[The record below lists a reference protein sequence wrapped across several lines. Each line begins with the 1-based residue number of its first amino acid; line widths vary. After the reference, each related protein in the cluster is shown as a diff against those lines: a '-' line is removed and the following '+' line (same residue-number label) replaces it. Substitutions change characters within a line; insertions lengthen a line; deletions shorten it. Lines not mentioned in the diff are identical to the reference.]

1 MGIVVEYEN
10 SNGAPQWSAPAKS
23 SWDYT
28 IFGKASEGSPNPT
41 AAAEQAELI
50 PLVFQRKFAAK
61 FLEHWTINGKEF
73 PKGDPIMLRPN
84 RRYRLRF
91 DNRSDDDH
99 PVHLHR
105 HSFELKNVAGKDT
118 AGVLKDVV
126 VVPSRKTVD
135 VEFLADHPG
144 ATLFH
149 CHNQMHMDFGF
160 MALFRY
166 EA

>member
-1 MGIVVEYEN
+1 V
-10 SNGAPQWSAPAKS
+10 
-23 SWDYT
+23 
-28 IFGKASEGSPNPT
+28 
-41 AAAEQAELI
+41 I

-61 FLEHWTINGKEF
+61 WLEHWTINGKEF
-73 PKGDPIMLRPN
+73 PKGDPIMLRAN

-105 HSFELKNVAGKDT
+105 HTFELRSVAGKST
-118 AGVLKDVV
+118 AGVFKDVV
-126 VVPSRKTVD
+126 VVPGRKTVE
-135 VEFLADHPG
+135 VEFLANNPG

-160 MALFRY
+160 MTLLQYAG
-166 EA
+166 